1 MTTFAVVDNNQL
13 LDSVNYLL
21 SNLNQSDT
29 GNANVIIPGNVLTA
43 NATTGIVQPY
53 GSNILPPTWFSFQWI
68 NLRYATNATG
78 TQNFSSSPTNALY
91 FGIYNSTT
99 ATPSANP
106 AAYTWT
112 EVAGGFGT
120 TKTIYYSSIGGRRA
134 QWVAAASAPSADFL
148 ASTPNVAINLD
159 IVTTAAGTPG
169 TRGPIAM
176 AYVIT
181 PSDPT
186 VATSSTLTT
195 WFEAPRTNVVAP
207 IGTGLAPP
215 VTGDTAS
222 FTWAAGPGSPT
233 VTYSYNGSIWVPVT
247 GQVIS
252 GNVIITGTL
261 AGNAIIAGTITGDR
275 IAANTITGNTIQ
287 LSAITGNLIANTT
300 ITGDKIVTGTIT
312 ANNIAA
318 NTITANNIAVATI
331 TSAQIAA
338 NTIQGNNIAAGTITA
353 NNLAANTLTANT
365 VVSTGATLG
374 SNTSQGFWLQGNTG
388 NARFGNS
395 VSIGNQLTVG
405 EAARFGNSVVIG
417 NNLTIGNILTIGN
430 SAVIGG
436 NLAVSGLITAGNLIS
451 NTVATLTMQPNSVS
465 STSAAQNYS
474 GRIATNATAGQ
485 YYVLTPTVTV
495 DVPTPG
501 ATLTVQWSGSITVQW
516 SVGAANVIIT
526 WALFRSVGGGAFS
539 LQNSTS
545 TQGSPYT
552 FTSSNGFTYV
562 DTNNATYGTGV
573 TYRYYVAV
581 RADAAT
587 GSFSFLNIDR
597 LNSSI
602 FAQNL
607 KR

>member
-1 MTTFAVVDNNQL
+1 MSTFAVASHDQV

-21 SNLNQSDT
+21 SNLNQT
-29 GNANVIIPGNVLTA
+29 GNANVVIPGNVLTA
-43 NATTGIVQPY
+43 NTVTGIVQTY
-53 GSNILPPTWFSFQWI
+53 GSTTLPPTWFAYQWV
-68 NLRYATNATG
+68 NLRYATSPTG
-78 TQNFSSSPTNALY
+78 STGFSTSPTNATY
-91 FGIYNSTT
+91 FGIYNSET
-99 ATPSANP
+99 ATPSSNP

-120 TKTIYYSSIGGRRA
+120 TKTIYYSSIGGRRE
-134 QWVAAASAPSADFL
+134 QWIAAASAPSTDFL
-148 ASTPNVAINLD
+148 ASTPGVAINLD
-159 IVTTAAGTPG
+159 IVTTAAGLPG

-176 AYVIT
+176 AYVVT

-186 VATSSTLTT
+186 VATSATLTT

-222 FTWAAGPGSPT
+222 FTYTAGVGSPS
-233 VTYSYNGSIWVPVT
+233 VTYTYNGSIWVPVAA
-247 GQVIS
+247 QVIS
-252 GNVIITGTL
+252 GNVIVTGTL

-275 IAANTITGNTIQ
+275 IAGNTITGNTIQ
-287 LSAITGNLIANTT
+287 LSTITGNLIANTT

-318 NTITANNIAVATI
+318 NTITANNIAAATI

-338 NTIQGNNIAAGTITA
+338 NTILGNNIAAGTITA

-405 EAARFGNSVVIG
+405 NNATFGNSVIIGNNATIG
-417 NNLTIGNILTIGN
+417 NNL
-430 SAVIGG
+430 SV
-436 NLAVSGLITAGNLIS
+436 GNLITTGTLIA
-451 NTVATLTMQPNSVS
+451 NTVATLTMQPASVS
-465 STSAAQNYS
+465 SSAAAQNYS
-474 GRIATNATAGQ
+474 GRIATNATAGT
-485 YYVLTPTVTV
+485 YYGLTPTVSV
-495 DVPTPG
+495 DVPTAN
-501 ATLTVQWSGSITVQW
+501 ATITVQWSGSITVQW
-516 SVGAANVIIT
+516 TTGATSVAIT
-526 WALFRSVGGGAFS
+526 WGLFRSVGGGPFT
-539 LQNSTS
+539 LQTSTS
-545 TQGSPYT
+545 TTGSPYI
-552 FTSSNGFTYV
+552 FTSSNGFTYA
-562 DTNNATYGTGV
+562 DTNATTYGSLV

-581 RADAAT
+581 RADGVS

-597 LNSSI
+597 NNSSI
-602 FAQNL
+602 FAQNI